1 MKKTVIMLI
10 VLTMITGCAKRYDT
24 ATTIE
29 SKTTIKQ
36 DSAAPVSAEIP
47 LVPMAGQVMKQNVGT
62 GEIRQESAA
71 TTTRSLNGKK
81 LIEVTFVKRNG
92 SSSVL
97 EVVETGERFVLKGD
111 WGSAGDKFRIER

>member
-10 VLTMITGCAKRYDT
+10 VVATITGCAKRYDT

-47 LVPMAGQVMKQNVGT
+47 VVPMAGQVMKQNVGT
-62 GEIRQESAA
+62 GDVRHE
-71 TTTRSLNGKK
+71 TVTTRSLNGKK
-81 LIEVTFVKRNG
+81 LIEVTFIKRNG

-97 EVVETGERFVLKGD
+97 EVVETGERFALKGD
-111 WGSAGDKFRIER
+111 WGSAGDKFKIER